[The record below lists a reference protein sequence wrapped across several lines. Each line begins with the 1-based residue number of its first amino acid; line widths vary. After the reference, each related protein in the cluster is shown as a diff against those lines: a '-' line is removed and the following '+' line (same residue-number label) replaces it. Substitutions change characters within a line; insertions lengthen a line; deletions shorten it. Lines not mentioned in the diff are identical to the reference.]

1 MFFALIQGVRQS
13 ATTARIILEIK
24 INSDFCVREQ
34 ICQRL
39 GFWPA
44 GKINVCNLRIL
55 GYCFNPITPFFVYNE
70 AGEMVGYLLK
80 FIIRPG
86 PSDVCMP

>member
-1 MFFALIQGVRQS
+1 MAFFVFIHGVRQS

-24 INSDFCVREQ
+24 TNLFDFCVREQ

-44 GKINVCNLRIL
+44 EKIECVCNLRIL

-70 AGEMVGYLLK
+70 AGEMVALLAEVHNYAL
-80 FIIRPG
+80 G
-86 PSDVCMP
+86 